1 MKKVE
6 LDKFLQKS
14 SKRKENI
21 FTKYRDEIFYMREQ
35 KATLATIINYLMT
48 VDEEIKSRYA
58 DNENAGISFLSYS
71 IKRFN
76 GKEELKNRG
85 NNNNNN
91 NNEEPEPEQ
100 PEPNNDSSKGEELL
114 DLEVIKANL
123 TTVNETD
130 EEPQKELTL
139 LEKAKQNQRK

>member
-1 MKKVE
+1 MKKAE

-21 FTKYRDEIFYMREQ
+21 FTKYRDEILYMREQ

-76 GKEELKNRG
+76 GKEKSKNG
-85 NNNNNN
+85 GKNQNSSSNKS
-91 NNEEPEPEQ
+91 
-100 PEPNNDSSKGEELL
+100 NDEVSLQSYINSK
-114 DLEVIKANL
+114 
-123 TTVNETD
+123 D
-130 EEPQKELTL
+130 EEKEEEQEEIKEVPKWQKQIE
-139 LEKAKQNQRK
+139 EADARKKL

>member
-76 GKEELKNRG
+76 GKEELKNGG

-100 PEPNNDSSKGEELL
+100 PEP
-114 DLEVIKANL
+114 
-123 TTVNETD
+123 
-130 EEPQKELTL
+130 EPQGAIDTL
-139 LEKAKQNQRK
+139 LSDLKQSKKIN